1 DGISL
6 NRNLT
11 KENVRRAID
20 DAIIRGAVAKEAG
33 LVDHLIDEDGL
44 RKLMQ
49 SELSEKDLK
58 IVRDYGMT
66 RRDAPD
72 LSNPFALFAMLSK
85 RPEPSNKPEIA
96 LIYADGMIVAG
107 EGGAGMFADTV
118 GSEEMP

>member
-1 DGISL
+1 
-6 NRNLT
+6 
-11 KENVRRAID
+11 
-20 DAIIRGAVAKEAG
+20 
-33 LVDHLIDEDGL
+33 GL

-96 LIYADGMIVAG
+96 LIYADGMIVDG

-118 GSEEMP
+118 GSDEMRKAFRTALRDENIKAAVLRIDSPGG